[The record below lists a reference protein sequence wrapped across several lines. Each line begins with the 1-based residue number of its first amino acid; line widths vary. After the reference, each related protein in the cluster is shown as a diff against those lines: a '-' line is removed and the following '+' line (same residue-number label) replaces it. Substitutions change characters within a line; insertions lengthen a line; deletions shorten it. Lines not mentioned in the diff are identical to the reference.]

1 MCIDNTLTFSYPR
14 LVKISVYLW
23 DDVNIAHVA
32 AHGVAQWEVEQVF
45 RRRPQVRRARESRYQ
60 AAGATEGVRHLVVH
74 FRYLGNGVVRVITA
88 REMRRKERRSHA
100 RK

>member
-14 LVKISVYLW
+14 LVKISVFLW
-23 DDVNIAHVA
+23 DDGNIEHVA

-45 RRRPQVRRARESRYQ
+45 RRRPKVRRVREGRYQ
-60 AAGATEGVRHLVVH
+60 AAGATEDGRYLVVH
-74 FRYLGNGVVRVITA
+74 FRYLGNGVVRIITA
-88 REMRRKERRSHA
+88 REMTMKERRSHA